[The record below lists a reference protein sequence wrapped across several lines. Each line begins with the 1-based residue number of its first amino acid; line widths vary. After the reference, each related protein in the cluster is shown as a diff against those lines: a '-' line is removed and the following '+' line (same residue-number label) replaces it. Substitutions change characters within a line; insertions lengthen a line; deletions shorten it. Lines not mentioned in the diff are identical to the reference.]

1 MKRWIIIV
9 AVLIAAFVVTIK
21 LTAYIAGLP
30 DSNCVTGPVSQLWSG
45 DRLYKAT
52 ILRKNCL
59 RGEAFS
65 YSVRIDKPITP
76 TGGWFFTQQI
86 EKDDDQ
92 IVPPPP
98 VLKWTAHQLGIEIPN
113 KAISGAITR
122 REGDLT
128 VTRSYVR
135 PKTQPEAP

>member
-1 MKRWIIIV
+1 MKRWIIIA
-9 AVLIAAFVVTIK
+9 AVLIVAFALMIK
-21 LTAYIAGLP
+21 ITAYIAGLP
-30 DSNCVTGPVSQLWSG
+30 DSNCITEPVSRTWSA
-45 DRLYKAT
+45 DHLYEAT

-65 YSVRIDKPITP
+65 YSVRIDKTTTP

-98 VLKWTAHQLGIEIPN
+98 ALKWTAHQLDIEIPN
-113 KAISGAITR
+113 NAISGAITR

-128 VTRSYVR
+128 VVRSYVR
-135 PKTQPEAP
+135 PKT

>member
-1 MKRWIIIV
+1 MKRLIIAAILAGAFALTIIV
-9 AVLIAAFVVTIK
+9 
-21 LTAYIAGLP
+21 TAYIAGLP
-30 DSNCVTGPVSQLWSG
+30 DSNCVTGPVSELWSG
-45 DRLYKAT
+45 DHLYKAT

-65 YSVRIDKPITP
+65 YSVRIDKPNTP
-76 TGGWFFTQQI
+76 TGGWFFTQDI

-98 VLKWTAHQLGIEIPN
+98 ALKWTAHQLDIAIPN
-113 KAISGAITR
+113 NAISGAITR

-128 VTRSYVR
+128 IVRSYVR
-135 PKTQPEAP
+135 PKT

>member
-1 MKRWIIIV
+1 MKRWIIV
-9 AVLIAAFVVTIK
+9 AVLAGTFALTIYV
-21 LTAYIAGLP
+21 TAYIAGLP
-30 DSNCVTGPVSQLWSG
+30 DSNCITEPVSQLWSG
-45 DRLYKAT
+45 DHLYKAT
-52 ILRKNCL
+52 VLRKNCL

-65 YSVRIDKPITP
+65 YSVRIDKPNTP

-98 VLKWTAHQLGIEIPN
+98 ALKWTAHQLDIEIPN
-113 KAISGAITR
+113 AAISGAITR

-128 VTRSYVR
+128 VVRSYVR
-135 PKTQPEAP
+135 SKS